1 MTLRYLNF
9 TASNPVVNGNA
20 VVQASPPGG
29 QYWIPRMV
37 RVGISY
43 TTQTFYPFP
52 QNFMDYFCT
61 LYHGGFLDKNIDA
74 FVDGTCTG
82 AGDVTSVLNGTLI
95 QSGEYLTAD
104 WNVLDLDLNHSAIA
118 GATAYMQ
125 IIGLTADT
133 ISEVTDVL
141 AVSQPGP
148 RFQNPLP
155 SLVNIPPAPS
165 GGSLNIFNNPG
176 QNNTVQLFAASN
188 LYIYTV
194 SILTGTNLINGDG
207 VLQASPTDTFWR
219 WAYFNPGNNNNDQAQ
234 TWDFHGMKLTL
245 GGLWWVQT
253 GSAAINSTAYAI
265 DISYRAMGI

>member
-1 MTLRYLNF
+1 MTLRYLNV
-9 TASNPVVNGNA
+9 AVPAAIVGGNA
-20 VVQASPPGG
+20 IAQASPPAG

-43 TTQTFYPFP
+43 TTQSFYPFP
-52 QNFMDYFCT
+52 INFMDYFCT
-61 LYHGGFLDKNIDA
+61 LYHGGTGDRNIDA
-74 FVDGTCTG
+74 FVDGTSSG
-82 AGDVTSVLNGTLI
+82 AGDVTSILNGTLI
-95 QSGEYLTAD
+95 QTGEYLTAD
-104 WNVLDLDLNHSAIA
+104 WNVLDFGQNHAPIP

-133 ISEVTDVL
+133 ITEVTAVL
-141 AVSQPGP
+141 AGAQPGP
-148 RFQNPLP
+148 RFQTPLP
-155 SLVNIPPAPS
+155 NLLNTPPAPS
-165 GGSLNIFNNPG
+165 GGVLNIFNNPG
-176 QNNTVQLFAASN
+176 QNNVVQLFAAN
-188 LYIYTV
+188 PFYLYNVT
-194 SILTGTNLINGDG
+194 ILTGTTLINGDG

-265 DISYRAMGI
+265 DIAYRAMSI